1 MYITASNGVKLQ
13 TPVRMERRGET
24 TCVDCQ
30 NNNNINNNTMPIWR
44 RGVELREPETSE
56 FIRLNVAVFQTK
68 YSNNF
73 YNDVAKSGELSKL
86 AYVENQLAGGVAVR
100 IQPNMCELIT
110 EAVVVALGV
119 VSDFRRQ
126 GVASAL
132 LRHVIVAAERD
143 ASINRLRLD
152 VHKKNVAAIQLYEKM
167 GFQSLCLNKS
177 DEWIMVRDT
186 EIES

>member
-1 MYITASNGVKLQ
+1 M
-13 TPVRMERRGET
+13 
-24 TCVDCQ
+24 
-30 NNNNINNNTMPIWR
+30 
-44 RGVELREPETSE
+44 
-56 FIRLNVAVFQTK
+56 
-68 YSNNF
+68 
-73 YNDVAKSGELSKL
+73 
-86 AYVENQLAGGVAVR
+86 
-100 IQPNMCELIT
+100 IT

-152 VHKKNVAAIQLYEKM
+152 VHKKNAAAIQLYEKM

-186 EIES
+186 EIET